1 MHRVAGPRRETA
13 ATGIPGREDIGRQ
26 NFMGAKKAREA
37 QKKGGVRNTPAA
49 KKNMTNFRKL
59 QKMPGFCFIADR
71 TRVLGAIRPVKCHTA
86 CELRPVGRQGRRGAS
101 PPEIFTPKLSQ
112 AIWI

>member
-26 NFMGAKKAREA
+26 NFMGTKKAREA

-49 KKNMTNFRKL
+49 KKKYDEF
-59 QKMPGFCFIADR
+59 PE
-71 TRVLGAIRPVKCHTA
+71 TA
-86 CELRPVGRQGRRGAS
+86 KNAWILLYRR
-101 PPEIFTPKLSQ
+101 
-112 AIWI
+112 